1 MIVDLVTFRV
11 KAEKASE
18 FERHCDDW
26 TRQMKRARGFVT
38 QHMMRRL
45 DRPGEY
51 LATVRWVSRD
61 YRDRFHAGSD
71 PEMQAL
77 RHRGGELLEAP
88 PQSVLY
94 ESS

>member
-11 KAEKASE
+11 KPDKSSE

-26 TRQMKRARGFVT
+26 NRQMKRARGFVT
-38 QHMMRRL
+38 QHMMRRI
-45 DRPGEY
+45 DKPGEY
-51 LATVRWVSRD
+51 LATVRWVNRD
-61 YRDRFHAGSD
+61 YRDRFHAAAD
-71 PEMQAL
+71 ADLAAL

-94 ESS
+94 EAS